1 MGSFIPFPTFKGM
14 GSALCA
20 TKIAIVE
27 FLIKAPQIGTDLDY
41 VMHSDV
47 YSSDQTN
54 LNELLM

>member
-27 FLIKAPQIGTDLDY
+27 FLIKAPQIGTDVDY
-41 VMHSDV
+41 VMPLTQMSTHV
-47 YSSDQTN
+47 NKQT
-54 LNELLM
+54 